1 MKIDKRFLTLKIIL
15 AVLFVILIIV
25 DLTMG
30 LNTFLT
36 SSIQELILSSVIG
49 ILAVESYQD
58 KTWWFFAFFTVAT
71 IFGLLQSIQNMFNF
85 YVSSH

>member
-1 MKIDKRFLTLKIIL
+1 MKIDSRFLVLKIIL
-15 AVLFVILIIV
+15 AILFVILIIV

-36 SSIQELILSSVIG
+36 SSIHELILSAIIG

-58 KTWWFFAFFTVAT
+58 KTWWFFSFFTVAT